1 MTEEEYKKEWL
12 NGQHQTDYNN
22 CRFCEDKTKYAIE
35 WIKKFQ
41 PNTNIEDPQNL
52 VDRICN
58 YKIYDKDPRKSRW
71 SDKIGA
77 NYMLHEMDLDD
88 LIIEPIRI
96 SRCYLTQH
104 DYDELPNGKYIV
116 KCNHGSGWNI
126 KFEKKPGFNP
136 NFMMS
141 KIKEWYS
148 LNYAYIAGYE
158 WQYEN
163 IVPGI
168 IIQPDYGELLDWSFW
183 CENGK
188 IEGVGLTKK
197 YGKNFEEYLAFVDE
211 NGNESP
217 WRIGLKPEMKNLSP
231 RQKEILEKMK
241 PYAIKLAQDFKF
253 VRVDLY
259 WINNTVKFGEL
270 TFSPCGGLLELS

>member
-1 MTEEEYKKEWL
+1 MTEEEYKQEWL
-12 NGQHQTDYNN
+12 NGHHQTDYNN
-22 CRFCEDKTKYAIE
+22 CRFTENKEQFAIN

-41 PNTNIEDPQNL
+41 PNTNIEDPQNI

-58 YKIYDKDPRKSRW
+58 YKIFDKDKRKELW
-71 SDKIGA
+71 SDKI
-77 NYMLHEMDLDD
+77 NTIYLLREMGLSD
-88 LIIEPIRI
+88 LIIDPVLI
-96 SRCYLTQH
+96 SRSYLIENE
-104 DYDELPNGKYIV
+104 YRNLPNGKYIV

-126 KFEKKPGFNP
+126 KFEKNSNFNP
-136 NFMMS
+136 NYMFS

-163 IVPGI
+163 IVKGI
-168 IIQPDYGELLDWSFW
+168 LIQKDLGELMDWSFW
-183 CENGK
+183 CENEQ
-188 IEGVGLTKK
+188 IQGVGLTKK
-197 YGKNFEEYLAFVDE
+197 INKNIEEYIAFVDE
-211 NGNESP
+211 NGNENP
-217 WRIGLKPEMKNLSP
+217 WKIGMYPEMKNLSP

-241 PYAIKLAQDFKF
+241 PYVLKLAQDFKF

-270 TFSPCGGLLELS
+270 TFSPCGGLLEII